1 MNRIVFVLGMHRTG
15 SSLLTSVLNDLGFN
29 LGSELLEADRYNQE
43 GYWEFKPLL
52 EFHERILA
60 EFDNQWF
67 APGHRM
73 PLDELLLHYRA
84 EAESLIHTMDLE
96 ERDWC
101 WKDPRLVL
109 FLDFWLEILAER
121 PVKWIIT
128 HRHPASIAR
137 SLESRNQFDLE
148 TGLKLWEYSMI
159 QLISRKGRL
168 TDSITIPYEEMLSD
182 PKKQI
187 NRIAGFLQPQWDEET
202 RLARCETASFRIK
215 DYAVY
220 DRDRSQIALT
230 EQQRLL
236 EKMIRLEINPQD
248 HPDYRWEGQ
257 AHPGFFRKMLREISS
272 VTTRQ
277 KIECE
282 SSLQAERQ
290 KVGELY
296 QIIGQLN
303 DQLDKNKHQQIQSNG
318 RLRRM
323 IARAIRKLK
332 HARLQSS

>member
-1 MNRIVFVLGMHRTG
+1 MHRTG

-29 LGSELLEADRYNQE
+29 PGSELLEADTYNQE

-52 EFHERILA
+52 EFHERILS
-60 EFDNQWF
+60 EFNNQWF
-67 APGHRM
+67 APGHQM
-73 PLDELLLHYRA
+73 PLEELLLHYQA
-84 EAESLIHTMDLE
+84 EAESLIRIMDLE

-109 FLDFWLEILAER
+109 FLDFWLEILADR

-128 HRHPASIAR
+128 HRHPASIAS
-137 SLESRNQFDLE
+137 SLESRNHFDIE

-159 QLISRKGRL
+159 QLISRKDRL

-220 DRDRSQIALT
+220 DRDRSKIVLT

-236 EKMIRLEINPQD
+236 EKMIRQEINSLD
-248 HPDYRWEGQ
+248 HPDHTWEAQ
-257 AHPGFFRKMLREISS
+257 THPGFFRKMLRELSS

-296 QIIGQLN
+296 QIISLLN
-303 DQLDKNKHQQIQSNG
+303 EQLDKTKHQQQQSKG
-318 RLRRM
+318 RLRGM
-323 IARAIRKLK
+323 ISTAIRKFK
-332 HARLQSS
+332 YAKDRAS